1 MGEQKN
7 LLLAIL
13 VSLVVLLSFQLMFP
27 GDKSSNNVVSTNN
40 ATEQNL
46 QPFPEINEEEDKPR
60 EEIINASNR
69 VNINNSLISGSL
81 SLTGARID
89 DIILKKLF

>member
-27 GDKSSNNVVSTNN
+27 GDKK
-40 ATEQNL
+40 
-46 QPFPEINEEEDKPR
+46 F
-60 EEIINASNR
+60 
-69 VNINNSLISGSL
+69 
-81 SLTGARID
+81 
-89 DIILKKLF
+89 

>member
-27 GDKSSNNVVSTNN
+27 GDKTQNNRSTKNSTIISFVYKQHLSHLLIFLTFIHLLLRSSL
-40 ATEQNL
+40 A
-46 QPFPEINEEEDKPR
+46 F
-60 EEIINASNR
+60 
-69 VNINNSLISGSL
+69 GSL
-81 SLTGARID
+81 LLSTLRR
-89 DIILKKLF
+89 F